1 MTEQVDVAGNLMLEL
16 EEAKTLDTIS
26 DETTPL
32 SITKDY
38 GGLYTIL
45 CC

>member
-1 MTEQVDVAGNLMLEL
+1 MKEQVFVEGDFNLEL
-16 EEAKTLDTIS
+16 EEAKALDAIV

-32 SITKDY
+32 SITKKY
-38 GGLYTIL
+38 GGVYTIL

>member
-1 MTEQVDVAGNLMLEL
+1 MKEQVTVEGNFMLEL
-16 EEAKTLDTIS
+16 EEAKALDAIS

-32 SITKDY
+32 SITKDF